1 MLFHSTRGKDS
12 NKDFASI
19 LMQGLADDGG
29 LFMPD
34 HWPQVDLD
42 EIKSKTSFVD
52 IAKCIVPLF
61 TASSFSRDET
71 IRILESTWHDFEHQ
85 DLIGIKNFHSVSILE
100 LFHGPTAAFKDFGL
114 QLAAAFFNKVLE
126 SENKTAIVLG
136 ATSGDTGSAAI
147 DACKNYGRIKSFI
160 MLPNGNMSEV
170 QRRQM
175 STIKASNVFALRI
188 NGTFDDCQD
197 LVKHAFKKRDFLN
210 NNQYLLAVNSIN
222 WTRIVGQ
229 ICYYFYAYNQLHQKT
244 NLNFSIPTGN
254 FGNVFACYSAYKMG
268 LPIKKISVAV
278 NENDILHRFFS
289 DNNYSKQFVHE
300 TISPSMDISVASNFE
315 RLVYDL
321 FLNRDSAKCF
331 KMFDNFPVNP
341 IELDPITW
349 QKKDHLFSS
358 SKVNDLDT
366 KKIIQETH
374 RSFNYILDPHTAVAA
389 VEAFDK
395 SDENNHY
402 VVLSTAHPA
411 KFPKIYEELDIE
423 INSLPFAL
431 RDLFKKR
438 SIFIHL
444 MRITIKLLTLLIVI
458 TNFLIYEYS
467 KDT

>member
-85 DLIGIKNFHSVSILE
+85 DLIGIKNFNSVSILE

-147 DACKNYGRIKSFI
+147 DACKNYSRIKSFI

-289 DNNYSKQFVHE
+289 QNNYSKQFVHE

-331 KMFDNFPVNP
+331 KMFDNFPANP

-374 RSFNYILDPHTAVAA
+374 RLFDYILDPHTAVAA
-389 VEAFDK
+389 VEAFNK

-411 KFPKIYEELDIE
+411 KFPKVYEELDIE

-431 RDLFKKR
+431 RDLFKKEEHLY
-438 SIFIHL
+438 SFDADYNQIINFIN
-444 MRITIKLLTLLIVI
+444 R
-458 TNFLIYEYS
+458 NN
-467 KDT
+467 

>member
-12 NKDFASI
+12 SKDFASI

-34 HWPQVDLD
+34 HWPEIDLD

-61 TASSFSRDET
+61 TTSSFTYDET
-71 IRILESTWHDFEHQ
+71 ITIVESAWHDFEHK
-85 DLIGIKNFHSVSILE
+85 DLIGIREFDSVSILE

-147 DACKNYGRIKSFI
+147 DACKSYDRIKSFI

-175 STIKASNVFALRI
+175 STIKAANVFALRI

-197 LVKHAFKKRDFLN
+197 LVKLAFKRRDFLKTD
-210 NNQYLLAVNSIN
+210 QYLLAVNSIN
-222 WTRIVGQ
+222 WTRIIGQ
-229 ICYYFYAYNQLHQKT
+229 ICYYFYAYNQLHKKG

-254 FGNVFACYSAYKMG
+254 FGNVFACYSAHKMG
-268 LPIKKISVAV
+268 LPINKISVAV
-278 NENDILHRFFS
+278 NDNDILHRFFS
-289 DNNYSKQFVHE
+289 SNDYSKQLVHE

-315 RLVYDL
+315 RLVYDF
-321 FLNRDSAKCF
+321 FLNRDSSKCA
-331 KMFDNFPVNP
+331 KMFDNFPIKP
-341 IELDPITW
+341 IELDVETW
-349 QKKDHLFSS
+349 QRKDNLFSS
-358 SKVNDLDT
+358 SKVDDFET
-366 KKIIQETH
+366 AKTIQAMYQAN
-374 RSFNYILDPHTAVAA
+374 SYILDPHTAVAA
-389 VEAFDK
+389 VEAIRK
-395 SDENNHY
+395 SDSSNHF

-411 KFPKIYEELDIE
+411 KFPKVYEELNIE
-423 INSLPFAL
+423 INSLPAAL
-431 RDLFKKR
+431 SGLFKKEE
-438 SIFIHL
+438 HL
-444 MRITIKLLTLLIVI
+444 HSFDADYNQVTDFIKL
-458 TNFLIYEYS
+458 NN
-467 KDT
+467 

>member
-1 MLFHSTRGKDS
+1 MLFHSSRGKDPD
-12 NKDFASI
+12 KDFASI

-61 TASSFSRDET
+61 TSSSFSRDET
-71 IRILESTWHDFEHQ
+71 ISIVESTWHDFEHQ
-85 DLIGIKNFHSVSILE
+85 DLIGIKDFNSVSILE

-114 QLAAAFFNKVLE
+114 QLAAAFFNQVLE
-126 SENKTAIVLG
+126 AENKTAIVLG

-197 LVKHAFKKRDFLN
+197 LVKLAFKKRDFLN
-210 NNQYLLAVNSIN
+210 NDQYLLAVNSIN
-222 WTRIVGQ
+222 WTRIIGQ
-229 ICYYFYAYNQLHQKT
+229 ICYYFYAYNQLHQKS

-254 FGNVFACYSAYKMG
+254 FGNVFACYSAHKMG
-268 LPIKKISVAV
+268 LPINKISVAV

-321 FLNRDSAKCF
+321 FLDRDSNKCS
-331 KMFDNFPVNP
+331 KMFDNFPANP
-341 IELDPITW
+341 IELDPATW
-349 QKKDHLFSS
+349 QKKDRLFSS

-374 RSFNYILDPHTAVAA
+374 QLFDYILDPHTAVAA
-389 VEAFDK
+389 IEAFNK

-411 KFPKIYEELDIE
+411 KFPKVYEELNIQ
-423 INSLPFAL
+423 IKSLPVAL
-431 RDLFKKR
+431 KGLYKKEEFLH
-438 SIFIHL
+438 SFDADYNQIVSFINH
-444 MRITIKLLTLLIVI
+444 
-458 TNFLIYEYS
+458 NN
-467 KDT
+467 

>member
-12 NKDFASI
+12 SKDFASI

-34 HWPQVDLD
+34 HWPEIDLD

-61 TASSFSRDET
+61 TTSSFTYDET
-71 IRILESTWHDFEHQ
+71 ITIVESAWHDFEHK
-85 DLIGIKNFHSVSILE
+85 DLIGIREFDSVSILE

-147 DACKNYGRIKSFI
+147 DACKSYDRIKSFI

-175 STIKASNVFALRI
+175 STIKAANVFALRI

-197 LVKHAFKKRDFLN
+197 LVKLAFKRRDFLKTD
-210 NNQYLLAVNSIN
+210 QYLLAVNSIN
-222 WTRIVGQ
+222 WTRIIGQ
-229 ICYYFYAYNQLHQKT
+229 ICYYFYAYNQLHKKG

-254 FGNVFACYSAYKMG
+254 FGNVFACYSAHKMG
-268 LPIKKISVAV
+268 LPINKISVAV
-278 NENDILHRFFS
+278 NDNDILHRFFS
-289 DNNYSKQFVHE
+289 SNDYSKQLVHE

-315 RLVYDL
+315 RLVYDF
-321 FLNRDSAKCF
+321 FLSRDSSKCA
-331 KMFDNFPVNP
+331 KMFNNFPIKA
-341 IELDPITW
+341 IELDVETW
-349 QKKDHLFSS
+349 QRKDSLFSS
-358 SKVNDLDT
+358 SKVDDLETT
-366 KKIIQETH
+366 KTIQEIYH
-374 RSFNYILDPHTAVAA
+374 ANSYILDPHTAVAA
-389 VEAFDK
+389 VEAIRK
-395 SDENNHY
+395 SDSSNHF

-411 KFPKIYEELDIE
+411 KFPKVYEELNIE
-423 INSLPFAL
+423 INSLPAAL
-431 RDLFKKR
+431 SGLFEKEE
-438 SIFIHL
+438 HL
-444 MRITIKLLTLLIVI
+444 HSFDADYNQVTDFIKL
-458 TNFLIYEYS
+458 NN
-467 KDT
+467 

>member
-1 MLFHSTRGKDS
+1 MLFHSTRGKDTD
-12 NKDFASI
+12 KDFASI

-34 HWPQVDLD
+34 YWPQVDLD

-61 TASSFSRDET
+61 TSSSFSHEET
-71 IRILESTWHDFEHQ
+71 TSMVESTWHDFEHQ
-85 DLIGIKNFHSVSILE
+85 DLIGIKEFNSVSILE

-160 MLPNGNMSEV
+160 LLPNGNMSEV

-188 NGTFDDCQD
+188 DGTFDDCQD
-197 LVKHAFKKRDFLN
+197 LVKLAFKKRDFLN
-210 NNQYLLAVNSIN
+210 NDQYLLAVNSIN
-222 WTRIVGQ
+222 WTRIIGQ
-229 ICYYFYAYNQLHQKT
+229 ICYYFYAFNQLHQKS

-254 FGNVFACYSAYKMG
+254 FGNVFACYSAHKMG
-268 LPIKKISVAV
+268 LPINNISVAV

-321 FLNRDSAKCF
+321 FLDRDSARCS
-331 KMFDNFPVNP
+331 KMFDNFPTNP
-341 IELDPITW
+341 IELDSITW

-366 KKIIQETH
+366 KKIIQETYKL
-374 RSFNYILDPHTAVAA
+374 FNYILDPHTAVAA
-389 VEAFDK
+389 VEAFNK

-411 KFPKIYEELDIE
+411 KFPQVYEELDIE
-423 INSLPFAL
+423 INFLPFAL
-431 RDLFKKR
+431 RDLFKKEEYLH
-438 SIFIHL
+438 SFDADYNQIVNFIN
-444 MRITIKLLTLLIVI
+444 R
-458 TNFLIYEYS
+458 NN
-467 KDT
+467 

>member
-12 NKDFASI
+12 SKDFASI

-34 HWPQVDLD
+34 HWPEIDLD

-61 TASSFSRDET
+61 TTSSFTYDET
-71 IRILESTWHDFEHQ
+71 ITIVESAWHDFEHK
-85 DLIGIKNFHSVSILE
+85 DLIGIREFDSVSILE

-147 DACKNYGRIKSFI
+147 DACKSYDRIKSFI

-175 STIKASNVFALRI
+175 STIKAANVFALRI

-197 LVKHAFKKRDFLN
+197 LVKLAFKRRDFLKTD
-210 NNQYLLAVNSIN
+210 QYLLAVNSIN
-222 WTRIVGQ
+222 WTRIIGQ
-229 ICYYFYAYNQLHQKT
+229 ICYYFYAYNQLHKKG

-254 FGNVFACYSAYKMG
+254 FGNVFACYSAHKMG
-268 LPIKKISVAV
+268 LPINKISVAV
-278 NENDILHRFFS
+278 NDNDILHRFFS
-289 DNNYSKQFVHE
+289 SNDYSKQLVHE

-315 RLVYDL
+315 RLVYDF
-321 FLNRDSAKCF
+321 FLNRDSSKCA
-331 KMFDNFPVNP
+331 KMFDNFPIKP
-341 IELDPITW
+341 IELDVETW
-349 QKKDHLFSS
+349 QRKDNLFSS
-358 SKVNDLDT
+358 SKVDDLET
-366 KKIIQETH
+366 AKTIQAMYQAN
-374 RSFNYILDPHTAVAA
+374 SYILDPHTAVAA
-389 VEAFDK
+389 VEAIRK
-395 SDENNHY
+395 SDSSNHF

-411 KFPKIYEELDIE
+411 KFPKVYEELNIE
-423 INSLPFAL
+423 INSLPAAL
-431 RDLFKKR
+431 SGLFKKEE
-438 SIFIHL
+438 HL
-444 MRITIKLLTLLIVI
+444 HSFDADYNQVTDFIKL
-458 TNFLIYEYS
+458 NN
-467 KDT
+467 

>member
-431 RDLFKKR
+431 RDLFKKEEYLH
-438 SIFIHL
+438 SFDADYNQIANFIN
-444 MRITIKLLTLLIVI
+444 R
-458 TNFLIYEYS
+458 NN
-467 KDT
+467 

>member
-34 HWPQVDLD
+34 FWPEVDVD

-61 TASSFSRDET
+61 TTSSFTHDET
-71 IRILESTWHDFEHQ
+71 ISIVESAWHDFEHK
-85 DLIGIKNFHSVSILE
+85 DLIGIREFDSVSILE

-147 DACKNYGRIKSFI
+147 DACKSYDRIKSFI

-175 STIKASNVFALRI
+175 STIKAANVFALRI

-197 LVKHAFKKRDFLN
+197 LVKLAFKKRDFLKTD
-210 NNQYLLAVNSIN
+210 QYLLAVNSIN
-222 WTRIVGQ
+222 WTRIIGQ
-229 ICYYFYAYNQLHQKT
+229 ICYYFYAYNQLYKKE

-254 FGNVFACYSAYKMG
+254 FGNVFACYSAHKMG
-268 LPIKKISVAV
+268 LPINKISVAV
-278 NENDILHRFFS
+278 NNNDILHRFFS
-289 DNNYSKQFVHE
+289 SNDYSKQLVHE

-315 RLVYDL
+315 RLVYDF
-321 FLNRDSAKCF
+321 FLNRDSSKCA
-331 KMFDNFPVNP
+331 KMFDNFPIKP
-341 IELDPITW
+341 IELDVETW
-349 QKKDHLFSS
+349 QRKDSLFSS
-358 SKVNDLDT
+358 SKVDDL
-366 KKIIQETH
+366 ET
-374 RSFNYILDPHTAVAA
+374 TAVAA
-389 VEAFDK
+389 VEAIKK
-395 SDENNHY
+395 SDSSNHF

-411 KFPKIYEELDIE
+411 KFPKVYEELNIE
-423 INSLPFAL
+423 INSLPAAL
-431 RDLFKKR
+431 SGLFKKEE
-438 SIFIHL
+438 HL
-444 MRITIKLLTLLIVI
+444 HSFDADYNQVADFIKL
-458 TNFLIYEYS
+458 NN
-467 KDT
+467 

>member
-1 MLFHSTRGKDS
+1 MLFHSTRGKDTD
-12 NKDFASI
+12 KDFASI

-34 HWPQVDLD
+34 YWPQVDLD

-61 TASSFSRDET
+61 TSSSFSHEET
-71 IRILESTWHDFEHQ
+71 TSMVETTWHDFEHQ
-85 DLIGIKNFHSVSILE
+85 DLIGIKEFNSVSILE

-160 MLPNGNMSEV
+160 LLPNGNMSEV

-188 NGTFDDCQD
+188 DGTFDDCQD
-197 LVKHAFKKRDFLN
+197 LVKLAFKKRDFLN
-210 NNQYLLAVNSIN
+210 NDQYLLAVNSIN
-222 WTRIVGQ
+222 WTRIIGQ
-229 ICYYFYAYNQLHQKT
+229 ICYYFYAFNQLHQKS

-254 FGNVFACYSAYKMG
+254 FGNVFACYSAHKMG
-268 LPIKKISVAV
+268 LPINNISVAV

-321 FLNRDSAKCF
+321 FLDRDSARCS
-331 KMFDNFPVNP
+331 KMFDNFPTNP
-341 IELDPITW
+341 IELDSITW

-366 KKIIQETH
+366 KKIIQETYKL
-374 RSFNYILDPHTAVAA
+374 FNYILDPHTAVAA
-389 VEAFDK
+389 VEAFNK

-411 KFPKIYEELDIE
+411 KFPQVYEELDIE

-431 RDLFKKR
+431 RDLFKKEEYLH
-438 SIFIHL
+438 SFDADYNQIVNFIN
-444 MRITIKLLTLLIVI
+444 R
-458 TNFLIYEYS
+458 NN
-467 KDT
+467 

>member
-52 IAKCIVPLF
+52 IAKCIVPLY
-61 TASSFSRDET
+61 TSSSFSRDET

-85 DLIGIKNFHSVSILE
+85 DLIGIKNFNSVSILE

-431 RDLFKKR
+431 RDLFKKEEYLH
-438 SIFIHL
+438 SFDADYNQIANFIN
-444 MRITIKLLTLLIVI
+444 R
-458 TNFLIYEYS
+458 NN
-467 KDT
+467 

>member
-1 MLFHSTRGKDS
+1 MLFHSTRGKDTD
-12 NKDFASI
+12 KDFASI

-34 HWPQVDLD
+34 YWPQVDLD

-61 TASSFSRDET
+61 TSSSFSHEET
-71 IRILESTWHDFEHQ
+71 TSMVESTWHDFEHQ
-85 DLIGIKNFHSVSILE
+85 DLIGIKEFNSVSILE

-160 MLPNGNMSEV
+160 LLPNGNMSEV

-188 NGTFDDCQD
+188 DGTFDDCQD
-197 LVKHAFKKRDFLN
+197 LVKLAFKKRDFLN
-210 NNQYLLAVNSIN
+210 NDQYLLAVNSIN
-222 WTRIVGQ
+222 WTRIIGQ
-229 ICYYFYAYNQLHQKT
+229 ICYYFYAFNQLHQKS

-254 FGNVFACYSAYKMG
+254 FGNVFACYSAHKMG
-268 LPIKKISVAV
+268 LPINNISVAV

-321 FLNRDSAKCF
+321 FLDRDSARCS
-331 KMFDNFPVNP
+331 KMFDNFPTNP
-341 IELDPITW
+341 IELDSITW

-366 KKIIQETH
+366 KKIIQETYKL
-374 RSFNYILDPHTAVAA
+374 FNYILDPHTAVAA
-389 VEAFDK
+389 VEAFNK
-395 SDENNHY
+395 SNENNHY

-411 KFPKIYEELDIE
+411 KFPQVYEELDIE

-431 RDLFKKR
+431 RGLFKKEEYLH
-438 SIFIHL
+438 SFDADYNQIVNFIN
-444 MRITIKLLTLLIVI
+444 R
-458 TNFLIYEYS
+458 NN
-467 KDT
+467 

>member
-85 DLIGIKNFHSVSILE
+85 DLIGIKNFNSVSILE

-147 DACKNYGRIKSFI
+147 DACKNYSRIKSFI

-431 RDLFKKR
+431 RDLFKKEEYLH
-438 SIFIHL
+438 SFDADYNQIANFIN
-444 MRITIKLLTLLIVI
+444 R
-458 TNFLIYEYS
+458 NN
-467 KDT
+467 

>member
-1 MLFHSTRGKDS
+1 MLFHSSRGKDPD
-12 NKDFASI
+12 KDFASI

-61 TASSFSRDET
+61 TSSSFSRDET
-71 IRILESTWHDFEHQ
+71 INIVESTWHDFEHQ
-85 DLIGIKNFHSVSILE
+85 DLIGIKDFNSVSILE

-114 QLAAAFFNKVLE
+114 QLAAAFFNQVLE
-126 SENKTAIVLG
+126 AENKTAIVLG

-197 LVKHAFKKRDFLN
+197 LVKLAFKKRDFLN
-210 NNQYLLAVNSIN
+210 NDQYLLAVNSIN
-222 WTRIVGQ
+222 WTRIIGQ

-254 FGNVFACYSAYKMG
+254 FGNVFACYSAHKMG
-268 LPIKKISVAV
+268 LPINKISVAV

-321 FLNRDSAKCF
+321 FLDRDSNKCS
-331 KMFDNFPVNP
+331 KMFDNFPANP
-341 IELDPITW
+341 IELDPATW
-349 QKKDHLFSS
+349 QKKDRLFSS

-374 RSFNYILDPHTAVAA
+374 QLFDYILDPHTAVAA
-389 VEAFDK
+389 IEAFNK

-411 KFPKIYEELDIE
+411 KFPKVYEELNIQ
-423 INSLPFAL
+423 IKSLPVAL
-431 RDLFKKR
+431 KGLFKKEEFLH
-438 SIFIHL
+438 SFDADYNQIVSFINH
-444 MRITIKLLTLLIVI
+444 
-458 TNFLIYEYS
+458 NN
-467 KDT
+467 